1 MDHPIITIELIGSYT
16 ARHIESGTTVDFTS
30 RRNRATT
37 KSALPPLCRE
47 LLNHG
52 HDPQSRVHVVRR
64 VFGRDGYMPIFK
76 RDRRLDVWAG
86 LDAVE
91 SETRSVQVAKHR
103 PLPATEKATDKRT
116 APEMT
121 GGSLGG
127 KHLSASLCVAQS
139 SKVGEAA

>member
-1 MDHPIITIELIGSYT
+1 MDHPTITIELIGSCT
-16 ARHIESGTTVDFTS
+16 ARHVESGTTVDFT
-30 RRNRATT
+30 NHKNT

-52 HDPQSRVHVVRR
+52 HDGQSRVHVVRR
-64 VFGRDGYMPIFK
+64 VFGREGYMPIFK

-91 SETRSVQVAKHR
+91 SETRSVQIVKHR
-103 PLPATEKATDKRT
+103 PFPATEKATDKRT
-116 APEMT
+116 APQMT
-121 GGSLGG
+121 GCSLES
-127 KHLSASLCVAQS
+127 KRLSVSLCAAQS